1 MKDSP
6 HNNQT
11 TYPVFLKPEQLSI
24 IIVGNSIPL
33 CQRLIFI
40 IKEFRTAKIKVITR
54 EISGELREAASLH
67 PSIEICEKEAERSDF
82 ENAHLVFFTDKAED
96 PENLKKWASESAALA
111 HFSHYPHLNDFEE
124 MISAETDKIQK
135 QKKFAQKISVL
146 HKLSHELS
154 EKEEPAD
161 PYELLENTSK
171 IAKTA
176 QLKSNIYLS
185 VIGLMVFIGLLG
197 ITIYEFNL
205 YDDVQHFLSKD
216 HYIFFWMLLIGFLAE
231 MIAGSMGMGYG
242 VICTT
247 ILLMLNVPPPI
258 VSASIHSAESFTTA
272 AGSISH
278 YKLGN
283 VNMKLVKRLA
293 PFAILGAIIGSVS
306 LTYFGEHYAHIVK
319 PLIALYT
326 LYIGANILRKSL
338 MKSHKRKTKRRR
350 SNLTSLGIVG
360 GFIDAFAGGG
370 WGPLVTGSLI
380 KDGRTPRYV
389 IGSSTLTKFL
399 LTITS
404 AITFIYTI
412 GIHHWNI
419 VLGLLIGGI
428 VTAPFS
434 AMLTSKLPVK
444 KMTIFISILVI
455 IMSSV
460 TIIKSLF

>member
-1 MKDSP
+1 MHHSA
-6 HNNQT
+6 N
-11 TYPVFLKPEQLSI
+11 YPVFLKTAPLSI
-24 IIVGNSIPL
+24 VIVGDGDAL
-33 CQRLIFI
+33 HQRLVFI
-40 IKEFRTAKIKVITR
+40 TKEFSTANIKVITR
-54 EISGELREAASLH
+54 EISALLQEVVRLH
-67 PSIEICEKEAERSDF
+67 PFIKIHQKEAESSDF
-82 ENAHLVFFTDKAED
+82 SNAHLVFFTD
-96 PENLKKWASESAALA
+96 PEPHPEHLKNWVADCAALA
-111 HFSHYPHLNDFEE
+111 YFSHYPELSDFEE
-124 MISAETDKIQK
+124 MIAAEKDEIQN
-135 QKKFAQKISVL
+135 QKKFAKKISVL
-146 HKLSHELS
+146 HRLSHELS

-197 ITIYEFNL
+197 LTIYEFNL
-205 YDDVQHFLSKD
+205 YEDVQHFLSKD

-319 PLIALYT
+319 PLIAVYT

-338 MKSHKRKTKRRR
+338 MKSYKRKAKRRR

-380 KDGRTPRYV
+380 KDGRTPRFV
-389 IGSSTLTKFL
+389 IGSSTVTKFL

-434 AMLTSKLPVK
+434 AMLTAKLPVK
-444 KMTIFISILVI
+444 KMTVFISILVI
-455 IMSSV
+455 IMSSI
-460 TIIKSLF
+460 TIVKSLL